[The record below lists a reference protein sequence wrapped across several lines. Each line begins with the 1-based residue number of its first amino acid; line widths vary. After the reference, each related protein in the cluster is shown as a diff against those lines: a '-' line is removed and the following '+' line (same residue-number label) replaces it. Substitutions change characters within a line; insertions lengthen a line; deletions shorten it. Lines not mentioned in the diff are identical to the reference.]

1 MGIKDG
7 QLTDTHIP
15 NKKISTSKAKINTG
29 SYYSVYNDTDE
40 DLWVWDGVNTDA
52 ILYPTMSVLTVAS
65 LGAAGGAF
73 LAGGAATA
81 AGTAASS
88 ALASGVTSSAG
99 MAAAAAVAS
108 AATATAATAGAVNT
122 SLTVVGWICT
132 ASAGTISAALGITSA
147 EAEKLKSNIKYFRD
161 NCNRKL
167 RPGDTHSS
175 GKLSLSLVRTVWLM
189 SDKTGEQ
196 VQRACWTGA
205 ADGETIE

>member
-1 MGIKDG
+1 
-7 QLTDTHIP
+7 
-15 NKKISTSKAKINTG
+15 
-29 SYYSVYNDTDE
+29 
-40 DLWVWDGVNTDA
+40 
-52 ILYPTMSVLTVAS
+52 MSVLTVAS

-73 LAGGAATA
+73 LAGGASTAA
-81 AGTAASS
+81 AGT
-88 ALASGVTSSAG
+88 LSGISLQSSAG

-132 ASAGTISAALGITSA
+132 ASTTAIATTLGVTTA

-161 NCNRKL
+161 NCNRML
-167 RPGDTHSS
+167 RPGESHSS

-196 VQRACWTGA
+196 VKRACWTGA
-205 ADGETIE
+205 TDGETIEYSAKRDFAWQTE

>member
-1 MGIKDG
+1 M
-7 QLTDTHIP
+7 
-15 NKKISTSKAKINTG
+15 G

-81 AGTAASS
+81 AGTAAT
-88 ALASGVTSSAG
+88 AAMSGTAMTSSAG

-108 AATATAATAGAVNT
+108 AATATAATAGAVST

-132 ASAGTISAALGITSA
+132 ASTSAIGTALGITTA

-167 RPGDTHSS
+167 RPGESHSS

-196 VQRACWTGA
+196 VKRACWTGA
-205 ADGETIE
+205 SDGETIE